1 MYLGMDISSK
11 TIHGVVLT
19 AKGEVN
25 RTFKCESTSKDMDI
39 RLKDLGR
46 QFEAISLK
54 GIQHIVIENAVYIQ
68 NVKATNSI
76 SQVIGTVKYLCS
88 KYCDDVTGVD
98 VKSWK
103 KTVLADGN
111 ASKEKIAE
119 FAKARWGKTL
129 PQTEQDFFDAA
140 CLALFCLKRMTV

>member
-1 MYLGMDISSK
+1 MYLGIDASSR
-11 TIHGVVLT
+11 TIHGVVLN
-19 AKGEVN
+19 AKGEVS

-39 RLKDLGR
+39 RLKELGK
-46 QFEAISLK
+46 QFEELSFK

-76 SQVIGTVKYLCS
+76 SQVIGTIKYLCS
-88 KYCDDVTGVD
+88 KHCDDVTGVD
-98 VKSWK
+98 VRSWK

-111 ASKEKIAE
+111 ASKDKIAE

-129 PQTEQDFFDAA
+129 PQTEQDYFDAA
-140 CLALFCLKRMTV
+140 CISLYSLKRMTV